1 MSQGIIAIVISL
13 LATWLAVR
21 AFAKSKH
28 YEYLFIDLCKAL
40 HADIKELEDMEMAAE
55 DKIKKIE
62 EIIKWTDESL
72 KFNEVKGQEEE
83 QIKAFG
89 YNKIREIIKEN

>member
-40 HADIKELEDMEMAAE
+40 HADIKELEDMEMTAE

-62 EIIKWTDESL
+62 QIIEWADEGL
-72 KFNEVKGQEEE
+72 RFNELKGAEED
-83 QIKAFG
+83 QYKA
-89 YNKIREIIKEN
+89 YNYDKIREIIKGE